1 MEDMSMKM
9 RSVLAAL
16 LALVMLLG
24 VVGVAAADEKT
35 TVSFWETFTDAQHE
49 YLVKAAAD
57 FNASQDKYTV
67 EIQQQPTKGFTSNV
81 YTAVV
86 NGVGP
91 DIIFNY
97 ASEAS
102 KYVSAGLVANLDE
115 YIYDE
120 EIGIE
125 NFDDLKLIAS
135 RYASHLKLD
144 PNDYEGSLQQ
154 YRHYMTISYI
164 SGYLIE
170 KTLSVDNLFVMMM
183 IFTSFG
189 VDKKDYQHVLNWGI
203 LGAIVLRF
211 VFIFA
216 GAALISRFA
225 WILLVFGG
233 FLVYSG
239 AKMFLNRNKKEEIN
253 ALEHPV
259 VKFMQK
265 RLHLGPLVMT
275 VVFIEF
281 CDLIFA
287 FDSIPAVFS
296 VSLDPFVV
304 FFSNIFAILG
314 LRALFFLLAAI
325 ADKFR
330 YLKVGV
336 SVLLVFIGVKMLI
349 HDFFEIDAVSSLV
362 FIILVLLVSIGASV
376 VIPQKQ
382 EALVNT
388 K

>member
-1 MEDMSMKM
+1 MEHVFTESMFLVGFVIFIAAILVLDMLVIDRKAHVVSIKEAG
-9 RSVLAAL
+9 SWTAVWII
-16 LALVMLLG
+16 LAL
-24 VVGVAAADEKT
+24 A
-35 TVSFWETFTDAQHE
+35 F
-49 YLVKAAAD
+49 
-57 FNASQDKYTV
+57 
-67 EIQQQPTKGFTSNV
+67 
-81 YTAVV
+81 AV
-86 NGVGP
+86 
-91 DIIFNY
+91 F
-97 ASEAS
+97 
-102 KYVSAGLVANLDE
+102 
-115 YIYDE
+115 IYFHGDMVH
-120 EIGIE
+120 GIE
-125 NFDDLKLIAS
+125 NFDDLKQIAS

-281 CDLIFA
+281 CDLDFRLRQHPSRIL
-287 FDSIPAVFS
+287 SIARPVR
-296 VSLDPFVV
+296 
-304 FFSNIFAILG
+304 G
-314 LRALFFLLAAI
+314 
-325 ADKFR
+325 
-330 YLKVGV
+330 
-336 SVLLVFIGVKMLI
+336 VLLEYLRHPGLACPLLPAGSDSRQVPLSEGGCECAAGV
-349 HDFFEIDAVSSLV
+349 HRCEDAHPRFLRD
-362 FIILVLLVSIGASV
+362 
-376 VIPQKQ
+376 
-382 EALVNT
+382 
-388 K
+388 